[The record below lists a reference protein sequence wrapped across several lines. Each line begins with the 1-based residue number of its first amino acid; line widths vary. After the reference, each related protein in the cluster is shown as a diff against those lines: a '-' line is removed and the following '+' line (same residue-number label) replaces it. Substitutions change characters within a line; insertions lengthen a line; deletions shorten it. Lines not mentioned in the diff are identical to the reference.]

1 MTVSSY
7 VPSDA
12 SVSPPRISV
21 PLHRRIPL
29 VVWLAALYLLAHLPF
44 LAPSLEDYD
53 SLNFGLALYDYDI
66 GKNQPHP
73 PGYPVYIAAGRA
85 ALAIVRAASPG
96 IDSIRADGMALS
108 GLSAVAGAIALAGA
122 WWLFAL
128 LNGMGRSA
136 TTGTES
142 IAAGSSVAGSRVAQS
157 RAALWSAMVL
167 SAAPLFWTTGLRPM
181 SDMPGL
187 ALAMVAQALL
197 LYAVVHSDASQR
209 RAGRA
214 FVAGAVVM
222 GVAIGVRS
230 QAVWLTAPLFLIAL
244 AVCRARGVVWL
255 ITRPCAAVVLAAL
268 VWAVPMVVSVGGL
281 SRYLG
286 GLGAQAGG
294 DFAFVDMLWQDPTVR
309 HLARALKETF
319 IAPWSV
325 PSLACVVL
333 LLAVAGSARVAI
345 RNRSVF
351 ALVIAAFAPYAIF
364 HLLLQDTPTTR
375 YALPLLVP
383 VAYFAGA
390 AADAV
395 KRGAGWLAGVVT
407 VAALA
412 VSVPPS
418 VAYGAEGHP
427 AFRALHDMLAASR
440 QGMPGGVFAHHALGR
455 TLEVVA
461 AKSLPVTESKLRYEW
476 LGPVDYWRMGGTR
489 PVWFLADPGR
499 TDLTLVDPQSRRD
512 VTSYRWAVA
521 GRREFGGARPI
532 NADWYRIAP
541 PGWFAGRGWSLSLEA
556 GGVTVAD
563 QVGLDR
569 RPIDAYVR
577 RRTEPAWIL
586 VGGRDLAAPT
596 SRPSVIDLAIDGRTV
611 ESWRVDPANGA
622 NFLRVIALPDGV
634 ADGPGAYA
642 TLTISARADGG
653 DGPPPPIAIRQFDLQ
668 SAPTLMYGFGDGWHE
683 EEYEA
688 SSGRRWR
695 WTSER
700 SVIQVVPPQ
709 AVELRIRGESP
720 RKYFDSA
727 PTVRVRAGD
736 REIAVLRPDDDF
748 EWRVPVPADAVQSA
762 AGAVSIE
769 VDRVYLPGKV
779 EGTSDARR
787 LGVRLFDVAL
797 YPLLH

>member
-12 SVSPPRISV
+12 SVSPSRTSV

-29 VVWLAALYLLAHLPF
+29 VVWLGAVYLFAHLPF

-53 SLNFGLALYDYDI
+53 SINFGLALYDYDI

-85 ALAIVRAASPG
+85 ALAAVRAVIPG
-96 IDSIRADGMALS
+96 VDSIRADGMALS
-108 GLSAVAGAIALAGA
+108 GLSAVAGAIAVAGA

-128 LNGMGRSA
+128 LNGIGAGSGSVAR
-136 TTGTES
+136 TE
-142 IAAGSSVAGSRVAQS
+142 AGSSATGG

-167 SAAPLFWTTGLRPM
+167 AAAPLFWMTGLRPM

-187 ALAMVAQALL
+187 ALTVVAQALL
-197 LYAVVHSDASQR
+197 LYAAVHAGGADR
-209 RAGRA
+209 RAGHA

-230 QAVWLTAPLFLIAL
+230 QAVWLTAPMFLVAL
-244 AVCRARGVVWL
+244 AGCRALGVVWL
-255 ITRPCAAVVLAAL
+255 ITRPCAALVAGVLA
-268 VWAVPMVVSVGGL
+268 WAVPMVMSVGGL
-281 SRYLG
+281 SRYLAS
-286 GLGAQAGG
+286 LGAQAGG

-325 PSLACVVL
+325 PSLAYVVL
-333 LLAVAGSARVAI
+333 LLAVAGSARIAI
-345 RNRSVF
+345 RKRSAF
-351 ALVIAAFAPYAIF
+351 ALVVAAFAPYAIF
-364 HLLLQDTPTTR
+364 HLLLQETLTTR
-375 YALPLLVP
+375 YALPLLLP

-390 AADAV
+390 AADAA
-395 KRGAGWLAGVVT
+395 KRGAGWLAGIVT

-412 VSVPPS
+412 VSVPTS
-418 VAYGAEGHP
+418 IAYGAEGHP

-440 QGMPGGVFAHHALGR
+440 SEAPGGVFAHHALGR

-461 AKSLPVTESKLRYEW
+461 AKSLPVTESTLRYEW
-476 LGPVDYWRMGGTR
+476 LGPVEYWRMGGTS

-499 TDLTLVDPQSRRD
+499 TDLMLFDPQSRRD
-512 VTSYRWAVA
+512 VTPYRWAVT
-521 GRREFGGARPI
+521 GRREFGGTRPI
-532 NADWYRIAP
+532 NADWYRMAP

-569 RPIDAYVR
+569 RPIEAYVR

-596 SRPSVIDLAIDGRTV
+596 SRPSVLDLAMDGRTV
-611 ESWRVDPANGA
+611 ESWRVDPAGGA
-622 NFLRVIALPDGV
+622 NFLRVIALPGGV
-634 ADGPGAYA
+634 PDGPGAYA
-642 TLTISARADGG
+642 TLTISARADGE
-653 DGPPPPIAIRQFDLQ
+653 GPPPPIAIRQFDLQ

-683 EEYEA
+683 EEYDA

-695 WTSER
+695 WTSDR

-727 PTVRVRAGD
+727 PTVRVRAGEQ
-736 REIAVLRPDDDF
+736 EIAVLRPDDDF

-787 LGVRLFDVAL
+787 LGLRLFDVAL